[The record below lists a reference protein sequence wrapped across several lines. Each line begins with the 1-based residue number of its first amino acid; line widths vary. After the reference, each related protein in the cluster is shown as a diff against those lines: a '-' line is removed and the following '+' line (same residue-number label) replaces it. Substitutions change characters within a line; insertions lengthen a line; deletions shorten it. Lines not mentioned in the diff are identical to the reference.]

1 MSPAPQ
7 AMSATAAGD
16 LRQGAIPGRKA
27 RTLSWLD
34 EVAAAT
40 SFLTPRTCGLKPS
53 AKALIRPALTKP
65 GIRVA
70 VLSPV
75 SLPPGGRGVTSRIA
89 PSELD
94 VYLSLVTLLH
104 SLPEPSLQV
113 DCRTRSSDGVDE
125 YLIYTSRAARAILSS
140 RLERDLHRV
149 LDLGRD
155 EWVLSV
161 DEAKAIAG
169 HRLW

>member
-1 MSPAPQ
+1 M
-7 AMSATAAGD
+7 
-16 LRQGAIPGRKA
+16 
-27 RTLSWLD
+27 
-34 EVAAAT
+34 
-40 SFLTPRTCGLKPS
+40 
-53 AKALIRPALTKP
+53 
-65 GIRVA
+65 
-70 VLSPV
+70 
-75 SLPPGGRGVTSRIA
+75 SRIA

-104 SLPEPSLQV
+104 ALPEPALQV
-113 DCRTRSSDGVDE
+113 DCRTRSSNGVDE